1 MKKLALFVVFTLV
14 TLMASAQTQVNWSV
28 KLGLGFS
35 NWMGDG
41 SEDAKAKFDYKIGVG
56 TEVPINGFWSFQT
69 GLNLVTK
76 GVKGEDSGIDITV
89 NQTYL
94 ELPLMAALHLGSE
107 NSFDVVLKAGP
118 YLAYGIGGKIKGEY
132 SGVETSFGTFDK
144 ATVGEVEFPGLR
156 RFDAGLGFGI
166 DFDFRKWV
174 IGADTQLGLTKLQEG
189 DAPRNIS
196 FFVTAGYKF

>member
-56 TEVPINGFWSFQT
+56 ADVPINGFWSFQT

-76 GVKGEDSGIDITV
+76 GVKSDYDNIDITV
-89 NQTYL
+89 NQRYL
-94 ELPLMAALHLGSE
+94 ELPLMAALHLGTT
-107 NSFDVVLKAGP
+107 NNFDVVLKVGP
-118 YLAYGIGGKIKGEY
+118 YLAYGIGGKIKAQEGE
-132 SGVETSFGTFDK
+132 VETSVKTFGD
-144 ATVGEVEFPGLR
+144 AADIR
-156 RFDAGLGFGI
+156 RFDAGLGFGV

-174 IGADTQLGLTKLQEG
+174 IGADTQLGLTKLQKG
-189 DAPRNIS
+189 DAPHNIS